1 MESWIY
7 EWPKRSYNGLSPFQR
22 RWLQACAVY
31 PALRWPLTVFLGRAL
46 AQSEGR
52 ADPDLDQHVVLA
64 RLPWFREGVI
74 PEVERRA
81 LVTDMD
87 EATRQS
93 VRQIF
98 EGHLRSV
105 SEDRKP
111 QRDEIIADDVF
122 TRFMMREAPTPQDR
136 AIDEK
141 LAQVYGSSSLLRI
154 DARGLK
160 AIIIALMVG
169 LAAAA
174 VAFFLTRGW
183 TGQQQASV
191 TIPIPQMVELPG
203 GTFRMGSPVKEP
215 GRDEDEGP
223 QRDVTIAP
231 FQIARTEVTR
241 AQFRAF
247 IDETGYAPETG
258 CFLWDGEDV
267 RISQS
272 ISWINPGF
280 PQSADH
286 PVTCVN
292 WNDAKAY
299 VAWLNTLVE
308 GGGFRL
314 PSEAEWE
321 YAARAGNQ
329 ESWYWSGIAGD
340 GLSPEQCGYANGA
353 DVSLQRN
360 GGGENWVYASCD
372 DGSAFTSAV
381 RSLLPNAFGLY
392 DMQGNVA
399 EWVEDCWVDN
409 YSNAPTDGSARV
421 ESGCAQRVLRG
432 GSWFVTPQY
441 LRSALRGSNY
451 PSIRNDNIGFRVA
464 RTL

>member
-1 MESWIY
+1 
-7 EWPKRSYNGLSPFQR
+7 
-22 RWLQACAVY
+22 
-31 PALRWPLTVFLGRAL
+31 
-46 AQSEGR
+46 
-52 ADPDLDQHVVLA
+52 
-64 RLPWFREGVI
+64 
-74 PEVERRA
+74 
-81 LVTDMD
+81 
-87 EATRQS
+87 
-93 VRQIF
+93 
-98 EGHLRSV
+98 
-105 SEDRKP
+105 
-111 QRDEIIADDVF
+111 
-122 TRFMMREAPTPQDR
+122 
-136 AIDEK
+136 
-141 LAQVYGSSSLLRI
+141 
-154 DARGLK
+154 
-160 AIIIALMVG
+160 
-169 LAAAA
+169 
-174 VAFFLTRGW
+174 
-183 TGQQQASV
+183 
-191 TIPIPQMVELPG
+191 
-203 GTFRMGSPVKEP
+203 MGSPEDEP

-247 IDETGYAPETG
+247 IDENGYPLESG
-258 CFLWDGEDV
+258 CQEFDENEWTLNPLT
-267 RISQS
+267 
-272 ISWINPGF
+272 SWIYPGF

-292 WNDAKAY
+292 WYDVKAY
-299 VAWLNTLVE
+299 IDWLNTLVE

-329 ESWYWSGIAGD
+329 ENRYWSGVAGD

-360 GGGENWVYASCD
+360 GGGENWVNASCD

-381 RSLLPNAFGLY
+381 RSFLPNAFGLY

-432 GSWFVTPQY
+432 GSWFYAPQS
-441 LRSALRGSNY
+441 LRSASRSWISPSFRGFGT
-451 PSIRNDNIGFRVA
+451 GFRVA